1 MKVTFA
7 GASRTVTGSC
17 YYIDNG
23 KYKFL
28 VDCGAFQGSD
38 KLDKLNR
45 EPFPFNP
52 AELDFV
58 FLTHAHYDHCGRL
71 PLLTK
76 QGFKGKI
83 IATAP
88 TKDLTEI
95 VLNDAA
101 YLQKE
106 DFERFQARVKK
117 RAEHESKWAEE
128 GTLFENREPLFDEND
143 VLDVMEKFELY
154 KYGEYVKLND
164 DIEFRMR
171 DAGHIL
177 GSVSYE
183 LWVKNENGRVRKLV
197 FSGDIGQPG
206 ERIIR
211 DPDYIREADYVWIE
225 STYGDRLH
233 KSKDE
238 TTLELLSILKEA
250 VTYRGNVIIPVFAV
264 ERAQEIIYE
273 LNLFYEKGL
282 IKDFPV
288 YLDSPMANRVLQVF
302 LKYPELYDEDARLLI
317 EKGDDPFEFKDLH
330 FTHSVD
336 DSKRL
341 ADLHGGVIMAG
352 SGMATGGR
360 VVHHLINNLFKKNTH
375 VVFVGYQVKG
385 TLGRRILEGV
395 NPVRIRGVEVD
406 VKAHIHSLGGFSAH
420 ADERDL
426 RYWLRSFGHTPI
438 KVFVVH
444 GEEDISIGF
453 ASNVREELRLDTYVP
468 HLNETVILE

>member
-1 MKVTFA
+1 M
-7 GASRTVTGSC
+7 
-17 YYIDNG
+17 
-23 KYKFL
+23 
-28 VDCGAFQGSD
+28 
-38 KLDKLNR
+38 
-45 EPFPFNP
+45 
-52 AELDFV
+52 
-58 FLTHAHYDHCGRL
+58 
-71 PLLTK
+71 
-76 QGFKGKI
+76 
-83 IATAP
+83 
-88 TKDLTEI
+88 
-95 VLNDAA
+95 
-101 YLQKE
+101 
-106 DFERFQARVKK
+106 
-117 RAEHESKWAEE
+117 
-128 GTLFENREPLFDEND
+128 
-143 VLDVMEKFELY
+143 
-154 KYGEYVKLND
+154 
-164 DIEFRMR
+164 
-171 DAGHIL
+171 
-177 GSVSYE
+177 
-183 LWVKNENGRVRKLV
+183 
-197 FSGDIGQPG
+197 
-206 ERIIR
+206 
-211 DPDYIREADYVWIE
+211 
-225 STYGDRLH
+225 
-233 KSKDE
+233 
-238 TTLELLSILKEA
+238 SILKEA

>member
-7 GASRTVTGSC
+7 GAARTVTGSC

-58 FLTHAHYDHCGRL
+58 LLTHAHYDHCGRL

-76 QGFKGKI
+76 QGFQGKI
-83 IATAP
+83 IATKP
-88 TKDLTEI
+88 TKDLTNI

-106 DFERFQARVKK
+106 DFEHFKTKIK
-117 RAEHESKWAEE
+117 RHNNISLSEE
-128 GTLFENREPLFDEND
+128 GMLYENREPLFSEED
-143 VLDVMEKFELY
+143 VIDVIDKFECY
-154 KYGEYVKLND
+154 GYGENIKLNE
-164 DIEFRMR
+164 DIEIRMR

-177 GSVSYE
+177 GSVSFE
-183 LWVKNENGRVRKLV
+183 VWVKNEVGRIRKLV
-197 FSGDIGQPG
+197 FSGDLGQPG

-238 TTLELLSILKEA
+238 TTLELLSILKQA
-250 VTYRGNVIIPVFAV
+250 VNERGNVIMPVFAV

-282 IKDFPV
+282 LKNFPV
-288 YLDSPMANRVLQVF
+288 YLDSPMAEKVLQVF
-302 LKYPELYDEDARLLI
+302 LKYPEFYDEDAKMLI
-317 EKGDDPFEFKDLH
+317 AKGDDPFSFDGLL
-330 FTHSVD
+330 FTHSVE

-341 ADLHGGVIMAG
+341 ANLRGGTIMAG

-360 VVHHLINNLFKKNTH
+360 VTHHLINNLYKKNAH

-385 TLGRRILEGV
+385 TLGRRILDGF
-395 NPVRIRGVEVD
+395 NPVRIHGINVD
-406 VKAHIHSLGGFSAH
+406 VNAEIHSLGGFSAH
-420 ADERDL
+420 GDERDL
-426 RYWLRSFGHTPI
+426 RYWLRSFGHSPV

-444 GEEDISIGF
+444 GEEDIAIGF
-453 ASNVREELRLDTYVP
+453 ASNIREELRLETYVP
-468 HLNETVILE
+468 RLNETVQLD